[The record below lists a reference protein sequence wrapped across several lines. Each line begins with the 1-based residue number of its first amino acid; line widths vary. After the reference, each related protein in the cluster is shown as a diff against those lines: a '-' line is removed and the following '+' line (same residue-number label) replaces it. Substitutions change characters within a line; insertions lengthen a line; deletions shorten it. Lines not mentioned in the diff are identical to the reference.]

1 MFIDTKEIKI
11 QLDISQLD
19 YDKITDAIIDT
30 IKEKSSDEL
39 LDRVFSNLW
48 YKTEEKLYNLIA
60 EHMSDILTKKYGFSI
75 MENAYNGSY
84 NKKLMIYDYEKYR
97 YNPNLN
103 KDRISSSKKKKNEQ
117 MNFKGLYNK
126 RNKSFCFDNNSGN
139 NSFDSVGGW
148 DGNLVNENEK
158 KIKRKELNSALNEKN
173 KKRQKFLDK
182 INS

>member
-97 YNPNLN
+97 KFVDEKIEDHFKSALKDSGYEEKLN
-103 KDRISSSKKKKNEQ
+103 ELISKLDLNDIIEELLPIILLDQLKEFLKSEIREIPLDVRENMLEQ
-117 MNFKGLYNK
+117 KILY
-126 RNKSFCFDNNSGN
+126 
-139 NSFDSVGGW
+139 
-148 DGNLVNENEK
+148 
-158 KIKRKELNSALNEKN
+158 KIKESIR
-173 KKRQKFLDK
+173 
-182 INS
+182 